1 MKTLGVFNN
10 KQVSDKKTSRLKNR
24 VTTRAVVLDANK
36 HIAILHSIKNNY
48 YEIPG
53 GGVEQNE
60 TIEESCIRECKEETG
75 CVVEITNELGKTIE
89 KIKESDVINETY
101 CYVAKLIG
109 NKGIPVF
116 EEHEIEDVFEVIWV
130 DIDKAIHL
138 VGKTQHNNPYHTY
151 MQQRALLFLNTA
163 KELLKI

>member
-10 KQVSDKKTSRLKNR
+10 KQVSDKKTTRLKNR
-24 VTTRAVVLDANK
+24 ASTRAVILDANK
-36 HIAILHSIKNNY
+36 HIALLHSIKFDY

-75 CVVEITNELGKTIE
+75 CVVEITSELGKTIE
-89 KIKESDVINETY
+89 TIKESDVTNETY
-101 CYVAKLIG
+101 CYIAKLIG
-109 NKGIPVF
+109 NKGTPVF
-116 EEHEIEDVFEVIWV
+116 EEHEIEDAFEVIWV
-130 DIDKAIHL
+130 DIDKAIRL
-138 VGKTQHNNPYHTY
+138 VGKTQHSNTYHTY

-163 KELLKI
+163 KELL